1 MKRINSIQAIG
12 AALVFGLFGAQAAHA
27 QYPDRQIS
35 MIVPFNAGGSTDIV
49 ARLVGQRLGEKLGQ
63 QVVVDNRGGAG
74 GTIGTDIAAHANPDG
89 YTLTMGTTSTH
100 VIAVGAY
107 KTLKYDPVKDFEP
120 ITLVAST
127 PYLLVVNPG
136 VKANSLKEF
145 IALAKSQPGKMN
157 YASAGTGT
165 TTQLAMEML
174 KMAAGIDVMHVPFGG
189 NGPAGV
195 ATIGGQVQALFGS
208 MPAVLPQAK
217 AGRLRPLAVG
227 TPKRSPALPDVPSVS
242 ETFPGF
248 DAQLWLGFFAPKGTP
263 APILKRLTTELLA
276 IAKSPEM
283 KEQFERN
290 GADPLWSNSPA
301 ELSKLVA
308 SDIEKYTKVIKAA
321 GIAPQ

>member
-1 MKRINSIQAIG
+1 
-12 AALVFGLFGAQAAHA
+12 
-27 QYPDRQIS
+27 
-35 MIVPFNAGGSTDIV
+35 
-49 ARLVGQRLGEKLGQ
+49 
-63 QVVVDNRGGAG
+63 
-74 GTIGTDIAAHANPDG
+74 
-89 YTLTMGTTSTH
+89 MGTTSTH

-107 KTLKYDPVKDFEP
+107 KSLKYDPVKDFEP
-120 ITLVAST
+120 LTLVAST

-174 KMAAGIDVMHVPFGG
+174 KMAAGIDVVHVPFNG

-242 ETFPGF
+242 ESYPGF
-248 DAQLWLGFFAPKGTP
+248 DASLWLGFFAPKGTP
-263 APILKRLTTELLA
+263 TAITKRLTAELTA

-308 SDIEKYTKVIKAA
+308 TEIEKYNKVIKAA
-321 GIAPQ
+321 GITPQ

>member
-1 MKRINSIQAIG
+1 MTGRVDYFFAPLVS
-12 AALVFGLFGAQAAHA
+12 AL
-27 QYPDRQIS
+27 P
-35 MIVPFNAGGSTDIV
+35 MI
-49 ARLVGQRLGEKLGQ
+49 
-63 QVVVDNRGGAG
+63 
-74 GTIGTDIAAHANPDG
+74 
-89 YTLTMGTTSTH
+89 
-100 VIAVGAY
+100 
-107 KTLKYDPVKDFEP
+107 
-120 ITLVAST
+120 
-127 PYLLVVNPG
+127 
-136 VKANSLKEF
+136 
-145 IALAKSQPGKMN
+145 
-157 YASAGTGT
+157 
-165 TTQLAMEML
+165 
-174 KMAAGIDVMHVPFGG
+174 
-189 NGPAGV
+189 
-195 ATIGGQVQALFGS
+195 
-208 MPAVLPQAK
+208 K
-217 AGRLRPLAVG
+217 AGKLQALAVG